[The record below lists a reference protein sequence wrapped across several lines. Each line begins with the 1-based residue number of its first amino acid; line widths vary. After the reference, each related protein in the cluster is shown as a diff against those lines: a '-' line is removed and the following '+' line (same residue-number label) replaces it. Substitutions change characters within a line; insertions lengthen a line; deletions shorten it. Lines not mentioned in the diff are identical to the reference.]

1 MALGRLRTALMQSGV
16 IMPLALELGFLCLL
30 LAAAAHW

>member
-16 IMPLALELGFLCLL
+16 FTPFALELGFLGLL
-30 LAAAAHW
+30 WAASRHW